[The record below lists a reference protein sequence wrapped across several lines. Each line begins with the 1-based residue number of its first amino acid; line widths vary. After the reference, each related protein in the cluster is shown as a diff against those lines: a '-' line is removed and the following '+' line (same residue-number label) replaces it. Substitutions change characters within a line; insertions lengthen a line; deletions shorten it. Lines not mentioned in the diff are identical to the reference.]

1 MSMTHLSLERR
12 QLLKWI
18 AAGAAVPSS
27 LLTAGCS
34 GTGNTKAG
42 HIVVI
47 GGGFGG
53 AAAAKYLKRYQPEF
67 AVTMIEPK
75 KTYVT
80 CPGSNWVIGGEAEM
94 QTITHNYEA
103 TKQRGVEVVH
113 DRVASVDTQAKKIQ
127 LAGGEALT
135 YDKVIVSPGI
145 DFKWDEIE
153 GASPDIADKTPH
165 AWKAGEQTLLL
176 RDQIQAMPEDGTFI
190 MVAPPNPFRCPPGPY
205 ERASMVAHY
214 MSKHKPKAELLILDQ
229 KNKFSKQAL
238 FMKGWEE
245 NYGARIQWIAK
256 MDGGEAVGIDADKK
270 VVETTFG
277 NFEGDVVNYIPPQ
290 KAGQLAHDM
299 GLTDDSGFC
308 PVDQKTFASTQVEDV
323 YVIGDASIASPM
335 PKSGHSAASHGKIV
349 AANIALEMAGE
360 PTISAKNVNT
370 CYSLITP
377 DYGISVAA
385 VYNTVDGRIE
395 EVEAA
400 GGVSKMDASRKER
413 SLEANYTRGWYRSIT
428 DEVWG

>member
-1 MSMTHLSLERR
+1 MQGTMDFQRR
-12 QLLKWI
+12 SLLKLI

-27 LLTAGCS
+27 LLTAGCAGDGS
-34 GTGNTKAG
+34 KKNG
-42 HIVVI
+42 HIVVV

-53 AAAAKYLKRYQPEF
+53 SSAAKYLKRYNPDL
-67 AVTMIEPK
+67 AVTLIEPK
-75 KTYVT
+75 KEYVT

-94 QTITHNYEA
+94 TTITHTYDA
-103 TKQRGVEVVH
+103 AKQRGIEVIH
-113 DRVASVDTQAKKIQ
+113 DRVASVDTDAKSIQ
-127 LAGGEALT
+127 LAGGESVV
-135 YDKVIVSPGI
+135 YDKLIVSPGI
-145 DFKWDEIE
+145 DFKWNEIE
-153 GASPDIADKTPH
+153 GASSDIAAKTPH
-165 AWKAGEQTLLL
+165 AWKAGEQTLRL
-176 RDQIQAMPEDGTFI
+176 RDQLQAMPEDGTFI

-214 MSKHKPKAELLILDQ
+214 MSQHKPKAELLILDQ

-256 MDGGEAVGIDADKK
+256 MDGGEAVGIDADRK

-277 NFEGDVVNYIPPQ
+277 NFEGDVINYIPPQ
-290 KAGQLAHDM
+290 KAGQLAQDM
-299 GLTDDSGFC
+299 GLTDESGFC
-308 PVDQKTFASTQVEDV
+308 PVDQQTFASKQIEDV
-323 YVIGDASIASPM
+323 YVIGDAAIASPM

-349 AANIALEMAGE
+349 AANIVLEMAGE
-360 PTISAKNVNT
+360 PAIAAKNVNT
-370 CYSLITP
+370 CYSLIAP

-385 VYNTVDGRIE
+385 VYNTVEGNIQ

-400 GGVSKMDASRKER
+400 GGVSKMDATRRER
-413 SLEANYTRGWYRSIT
+413 ELEANYTRGWYRSIT